1 MTAASSA
8 SDARNPDGAG
18 DGMGANVSVDPAGYF
33 HDTKKTPEWLLT
45 AGHREWTR
53 AQDQA
58 HPDRPCAW
66 CGNGCACQKF
76 NHPPGHA
83 STYVDSEGELR
94 CECGKWLE
102 PGYYEME
109 DHLKSVVEP

>member
-1 MTAASSA
+1 MTAETPASSA
-8 SDARNPDGAG
+8 GDARNPDGVG
-18 DGMGANVSVDPAGYF
+18 DGMGANVSVDPEGYF

-66 CGNGCACQKF
+66 CL
-76 NHPPGHA
+76 HPRNSPECNFAEGH
-83 STYVDSEGELR
+83 TPY
-94 CECGKWLE
+94 
-102 PGYYEME
+102 ME
-109 DHLKSVVEP
+109 TFGGAG